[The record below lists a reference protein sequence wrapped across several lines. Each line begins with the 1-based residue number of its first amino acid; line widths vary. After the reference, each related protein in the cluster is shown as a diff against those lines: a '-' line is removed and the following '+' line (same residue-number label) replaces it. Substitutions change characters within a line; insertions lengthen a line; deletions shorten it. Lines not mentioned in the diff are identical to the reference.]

1 MTKEEKQ
8 TTTKKTKERTGDMKK
23 YFLTTALMGMF
34 IAPAFG
40 ADKIITSAN
49 TCTVDVLGVS
59 DNNATANTIATWD
72 LIDYTLDPGE
82 YLKVT
87 DTSVTETTCPA
98 GSYCVGGGYTVETAN
113 NSITQCPTGYPNSA
127 NGASA
132 DTQCYTACTVA
143 TANIA
148 HATAVGGN
156 DYFGDGVDACYA
168 TACDTGYHVDGD
180 IELVEQTPVIPVNY
194 ETAGTGYAY
203 IEPNGDIGDYTVDIV
218 PEDALT
224 ANGTYVVDYDYGRV
238 YGRASCQ
245 PSTDPA
251 FVYAMNNF
259 EAVMSGSKTMEELR
273 TELTTQ
279 YGQAKAN
286 SLMGYLELAM
296 ADDAEDA
303 LTNEANFETFAKYF
317 VVYSESSDKNYTTDS
332 TGPYCYCQLD
342 GFSPMTEGVLGE
354 KTSVTSAP
362 WVSIGGISAVGCA
375 SNCAR
380 NCAES
385 LQLDGVGNRAI
396 RAAAFGALGYTE
408 TATCAA
414 NTINIDWNPDNN
426 GAHIKN
432 MCTYE
437 GAIEVPADPV
447 KPGYTFTGW
456 KLVE

>member
-1 MTKEEKQ
+1 MA
-8 TTTKKTKERTGDMKK
+8 G
-23 YFLTTALMGMF
+23 AN
-34 IAPAFG
+34 A

-98 GSYCVGGGYTVETAN
+98 GSYCVGGGFTVETAN
-113 NSITQCPTGYPNSA
+113 NSIAQCPTTHPNSA
-127 NGASA
+127 TGAGA
-132 DTQCYTACTVA
+132 QNQCYTACTVA

-148 HATAVGGN
+148 HATAVSGN

-180 IELVEQTPVIPVNY
+180 VELIEQTPVIPVNY
-194 ETAGTGYAY
+194 ETAGNGNYAY
-203 IEPNGDIGDYTVDIV
+203 IDPDGSTGNNGIELSELSGS
-218 PEDALT
+218 
-224 ANGTYVVDYDYGRV
+224 GTYAVDYDYGRV

-245 PSTDPA
+245 PSADPA
-251 FVYAMNNF
+251 SVYAMNNF

-296 ADDAEDA
+296 SGAEDMT
-303 LTNEANFETFAKYF
+303 TNEANFETFAKYF
-317 VVYSESSDKNYTTDS
+317 VTLSESSDKNYTTDS
-332 TGPYCYCQLD
+332 TGQYCYCQLD
-342 GFSPMTEGVLGE
+342 GFAPATDGVLGE
-354 KTSVTSAP
+354 KSTVTSAP
-362 WVSIGGISAVGCA
+362 WVFNVDPGSADACA
-375 SNCAR
+375 SFCALL
-380 NCAES
+380 CVEGLPSGDAYS
-385 LQLDGVGNRAI
+385 RAF
-396 RAAAFGALGYTE
+396 RAAIFGALGYTE
-408 TATCAA
+408 TATCTA

-426 GAHIKN
+426 GEHIKN